1 MAGRACKAGEGLI
14 ERVGAA
20 VTLALDAP
28 SDGAWVEVIQ
38 KMDAVYADLVQH
50 QVELEEK
57 NAALEEAQQFIRS
70 VLSAMTDVLVVC
82 DIEGRIEQ
90 VNRAL
95 LALTGKDE
103 AELKDRPFESLFAPE
118 SQRLVENFP
127 EKIRTNTI
135 VDCEIN
141 LLARD
146 GQSVPLAMNCSS
158 RFDHDG
164 RLVGM
169 VLIGRP
175 VGELRHAYDELRHA
189 HQELK
194 QAQQQLVQSEKMASL
209 GRLVAGVA
217 HELNNPISF
226 VFGNMHA
233 LKRYGER
240 VTRYLA
246 ELDKVPGAE
255 SPVQLRKELKID
267 RVLDDM
273 GSLIDGTLEGA
284 QRVSEIVQDLRRY
297 SGSQREPGSRFDLVP
312 VIRTATHW
320 VFKAARVRPA
330 VRYETPERL
339 SINARKGHVQ
349 QILINLVQ
357 NAVDVMEDRPD
368 PLLTIAC
375 ALAGNQVAVTVRD
388 NGPGIPAAAL
398 TRIFDPFYT
407 TKPVGK
413 GTGLGLSIS
422 YGLAREAGGNLG
434 ASNHPDGGAVFT
446 LELPLDADGDAEK

>member
-1 MAGRACKAGEGLI
+1 MSEGLI

-20 VTLALDAP
+20 VTHALDAP
-28 SDGAWVEVIQ
+28 TDGAWIEVIQ
-38 KMDAVYADLVQH
+38 KMDAVYADLVQY

-82 DIEGRIEQ
+82 DIKGRIQQ

-95 LALTGKDE
+95 LELTGKRE
-103 AELKDRPFESLFAPE
+103 SELKNLSFESLFAPE
-118 SQRLVENFP
+118 SRSLVKNFP

-135 VDCEIN
+135 IDCEIN
-141 LLARD
+141 LLAR
-146 GQSVPLAMNCSS
+146 GAQSVPLAMNCSS

-240 VTRYLA
+240 VTRYLS

-255 SPVQLRKELKID
+255 SLVHLRKELKID
-267 RVLDDM
+267 RVLNDM

-297 SGSQREPGSRFDLVP
+297 SGSQREPGSRFDLIP

-320 VFKAARVRPA
+320 VFKAARVKPA

-339 SINARKGHVQ
+339 SISARKGLVQ

-375 ALAGNQVAVTVRD
+375 VLADNKVSVTVRD

-422 YGLAREAGGNLG
+422 YGLAREAGGNLS

-446 LELPLDADGDAEK
+446 LELPLDTDGDAEK